1 LRLFGLSL
9 LALVAGCNWVSPEDL
24 DARLGQLDDDGD
36 GFTRDGNGDPAR
48 IDCDDADAAIY
59 PGAVEV
65 WYDGVDQ
72 NCDRLNDF
80 DQDGDGVVIAGCADP
95 RDCRPEIPG
104 GDCDDLNAEVFPAA
118 VDEWYDGLDS
128 NCDAANDFDQDADG
142 FVLDGCTDPVYC
154 GAMVPGGDCDDWP
167 KGSTPARKR
176 STTTAST
183 PTATPRATTTPTPTA
198 TTPMSTAAATATT
211 RPTASAPARTTTG
224 TTASI
229 KTATARTTLTKTA
242 TAWSSRAASTRPT
255 AARTCPAATATTP
268 TRRSSPSPRR
278 TCKTAST
285 PTATAAPTP
294 SPSP

>member
-1 LRLFGLSL
+1 MRLFGLSL
-9 LALVAGCNWVSPEDL
+9 LALAAGCNWVSPEDL

-118 VDEWYDGLDS
+118 VDEWYDALDS
-128 NCDAANDFDQDADG
+128 NCDGANDFD
-142 FVLDGCTDPVYC
+142 PVSY
-154 GAMVPGGDCDDWP
+154 
-167 KGSTPARKR
+167 THL
-176 STTTAST
+176 TL
-183 PTATPRATTTPTPTA
+183 PT
-198 TTPMSTAAATATT
+198 SD
-211 RPTASAPARTTTG
+211 
-224 TTASI
+224 
-229 KTATARTTLTKTA
+229 LV
-242 TAWSSRAASTRPT
+242 
-255 AARTCPAATATTP
+255 
-268 TRRSSPSPRR
+268 
-278 TCKTAST
+278 
-285 PTATAAPTP
+285 
-294 SPSP
+294 